1 MTANK
6 DERLRFGH
14 AVVDVIS
21 KEQVLA
27 WAREL
32 LLREDRTQSA
42 VIVTVNAQF
51 VHLAGKQPRFAVYIE
66 RADLSVADGMSL
78 VFGSQLL
85 GKRLPERITGVDLT
99 SDLCELLDVQG
110 GSVYLMGGAPG
121 SAAGAAEVLQRRY
134 VDLHIAGVDCP
145 PMGFEKGAATA
156 GAVLAK
162 IEAAHPDLLLVGLG
176 APKQEYWIEQN
187 LSVLSAKLVVGVG
200 ATFDILS
207 NHVRRAPAW
216 MQRCNLE
223 WFFRFCLEPGRLW
236 RRYLVGNSYFIW
248 VVLAQCITQTL
259 RGKRVREA
267 EVAQ

>member
-6 DERLRFGH
+6 NERLRFGQ
-14 AVVDVIS
+14 AAVDVIS

-27 WAREL
+27 QAREL
-32 LLREDRTQSA
+32 LLREEHTQSA

-51 VHLAGKQPRFAVYIE
+51 VHLAGKQPRFAAYIE
-66 RADLSVADGMSL
+66 RADLSVPDGMSL
-78 VFGSQLL
+78 ILGSQLL
-85 GKRLPERITGVDLT
+85 GKPLPERITGVDLT
-99 SDLCELLDVQG
+99 SDLCELLDAQG

-134 VDLHIAGVDCP
+134 GDLQIAGVDCP
-145 PMGFEKGAATA
+145 PMGFENGPATA

-162 IEAAHPDLLLVGLG
+162 IEAARPDLLLVGLG

-187 LSVLSAKLVVGVG
+187 LTLLSAKLVVGVG

-223 WFFRFCLEPGRLW
+223 WFFRFCLEPRRLW

-248 VVLAQCITQTL
+248 VVLAQFFTQTF
-259 RGKRVREA
+259 RGKRVRET
-267 EVAQ
+267 EMAQ